1 MLYLI
6 KVCMNCFKICLTKKE
21 KPVVGA
27 GVAKRR
33 EGGSATMFLTTSPI
47 RHFVQIV
54 YFILLNT
61 MVDTVLR
68 DVSVCFLNFFIAKR
82 SLTCPASSWQQPRIF
97 LSTHSQQGHRS
108 RPEHKESTISTAV
121 DFYEGRPNPRSRLL

>member
-1 MLYLI
+1 MLDLI

-54 YFILLNT
+54 YFILLKT
-61 MVDTVLR
+61 MVDTKR
-68 DVSVCFLNFFIAKR
+68 CFSMLFKFFYCQEI
-82 SLTCPASSWQQPRIF
+82 SY
-97 LSTHSQQGHRS
+97 LSGQ
-108 RPEHKESTISTAV
+108 
-121 DFYEGRPNPRSRLL
+121 